1 MGVNDTKVVGTRGKG
16 IDSTQLTNDIFFR
29 TIN

>member
-1 MGVNDTKVVGTRGKG
+1 MGMNDTKVVGTREEG
-16 IDSTQLTNDIFFR
+16 IDSTQLTNHIFFR